1 MPSLPYTL
9 AGASMLLTFI
19 VTILNGICFATSQA
33 SADVVSII
41 LSAMGCL
48 ALITLGLFHHKNIQT
63 GRFPCTYLSGGYLLM
78 AAASSAGA
86 MSMSPQGAVFV
97 VRAVFWALSV
107 FIQGLYCGYI
117 TTTLFQAQSN
127 AEWPRSY
134 SHELKDMP
142 ESPRLLSTPPRVCDL
157 SELFEPKRTSLRKFP
172 RRSSRY
178 SDATLC
184 PYEKSETKNNSIDT
198 TSTRSSP
205 PPSTDKIPP
214 ARPLRGST
222 SIRSMS
228 SGRRNAPTPL
238 SLDSAIQ
245 PLPSPSST
253 LLDSPTANLTPTS
266 NSNST
271 WEYNPFRENNI
282 HPLFRSNSPCPSPT
296 LNPGTVV
303 KASPSAGQTIPAGT
317 ITRMRSARSLRESRT
332 PSPLEE
338 RRSVR
343 YDLNESPY
351 EK

>member
-1 MPSLPYTL
+1 MSTMPSLPYTL
-9 AGASMLLTFI
+9 AGASLLSTFI

-33 SADVVSII
+33 SADVVTII

-48 ALITLGLFHHKNIQT
+48 ALITLGVLHHKNIQR
-63 GRFPCTYLSGGYLLM
+63 GRVPCTYLTGGYLLI
-78 AAASSAGA
+78 AAVASAGA
-86 MSMSPQGAVFV
+86 MALSPQGTVFV
-97 VRAVFWALSV
+97 TRSVFWALSV

-117 TTTLFQAQSN
+117 TTALFQAHSSP
-127 AEWPRSY
+127 EWPRSY

-142 ESPRLLSTPPRVCDL
+142 ESPTLIPAPPRVCDL
-157 SELFEPKRTSLRKFP
+157 SELFEPKRTSLRKYP

-198 TSTRSSP
+198 TSTHSP
-205 PPSTDKIPP
+205 PSPTDKTTP
-214 ARPLRGST
+214 ARPLRGSN

-228 SGRRNAPTPL
+228 SSRRNAPTPL
-238 SLDSAIQ
+238 SLDSAVG
-245 PLPSPSST
+245 PLPSPSAT
-253 LLDSPTANLTPTS
+253 LVDSPTTKPVS
-266 NSNST
+266 NPNST

-338 RRSVR
+338 RKSVR

>member
-9 AGASMLLTFI
+9 AGASLLSTFI
-19 VTILNGICFATSQA
+19 VTILNGICFETSQA
-33 SADVVSII
+33 SADVVTII

-48 ALITLGLFHHKNIQT
+48 ALITLGLLHHKNIQT
-63 GRFPCTYLSGGYLLM
+63 GRVLCTYLTGGYLLI
-78 AAASSAGA
+78 AAVSSAGA
-86 MSMSPQGAVFV
+86 MAMSPQGTVFV
-97 VRAVFWALSV
+97 ARSVFWALSV

-117 TTTLFQAQSN
+117 TTTLFQVQSN
-127 AEWPRSY
+127 LEWPRSY

-142 ESPRLLSTPPRVCDL
+142 ESPKLLPTPPRVCDL

-184 PYEKSETKNNSIDT
+184 PYEKSETKNTSIDT
-198 TSTRSSP
+198 TSTHSP
-205 PPSTDKIPP
+205 PSPTDKTPP

-228 SGRRNAPTPL
+228 SSRRNAPTPL
-238 SLDSAIQ
+238 SLDSTVR

-253 LLDSPTANLTPTS
+253 LIDSPTTKPVS
-266 NSNST
+266 NPNST

-338 RRSVR
+338 RKSVR